1 MKSFSRFALLGFL
14 ALFTAGQVLA
24 AAANGNGN
32 GKGNGNGNGN
42 GNNNSNGNGNGKG
55 GSVESVLSSVPALEL
70 PAKAADLVD
79 DAKPKDRE
87 SVALAVIRY
96 VADERQASIIPVVG
110 SVTAVLPG
118 SAAAI
123 AVTAGK
129 LVPGAIP
136 GIGQAASGG
145 APAYQAEINRALES
159 LSPGGGKHEIEPPG
173 KGRDNGGR
181 PETPPGQEGRTIRG
195 NRPNVP
201 PGHEMPPGKP
211 GRDPQRRHYGK
222 P

>member
-14 ALFTAGQVLA
+14 AMFTAGQLLA
-24 AAANGNGN
+24 AAANGNG
-32 GKGNGNGNGN
+32 K
-42 GNNNSNGNGNGKG
+42 GNGKG
-55 GSVESVLSSVPALEL
+55 SGNDKDKDDGKGDSVESVLSSVPAPEL
-70 PAKAADLVD
+70 PAKAADIVD

-87 SVALAVIRY
+87 SVALEVIRY
-96 VADERQASIIPVVG
+96 IADERQVSIVPVVS

-129 LVPGAIP
+129 LVPGEIL
-136 GIGQAASGG
+136 GIGQAALGS
-145 APAYQAEINRALES
+145 APAYQAEINRAIES
-159 LSPGGGKHEIEPPG
+159 LSPGNGKHEVEPPG

-181 PETPPGQEGRTIRG
+181 PATPPGQEGRTIRG
-195 NRPNVP
+195 NRPNIP
-201 PGHEMPPGKP
+201 PGHEFPPGKP